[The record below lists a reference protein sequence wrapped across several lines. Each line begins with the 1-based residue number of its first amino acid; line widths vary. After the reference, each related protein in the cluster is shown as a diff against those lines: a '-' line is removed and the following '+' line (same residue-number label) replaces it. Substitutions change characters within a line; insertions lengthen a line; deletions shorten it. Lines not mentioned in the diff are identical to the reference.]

1 VLRGVAEV
9 LSSSL
14 RATDVGGRYGGEE
27 FIVIMAQNDVDGATL
42 FAERWR
48 QAVEATRFEI
58 PDGTDVG
65 VTISIGVAGYGE
77 REQTA
82 SDLIAEADAALY
94 AAKQAGRN
102 QVQRTKPA

>member
-1 VLRGVAEV
+1 VLR
-9 LSSSL
+9 SSL

-27 FIVIMAQNDVDGATL
+27 FIVIMAQNSLDGATQ

-48 QAVEATRFEI
+48 QTVEAARFLI
-58 PDGTDVG
+58 PDGGDVE
-65 VTISIGVAGYGE
+65 VTISIGVAGYHD

-82 SDLIAEADAALY
+82 SDLIAEADTALY

-102 QVQRTKPA
+102 QVQVKQGD